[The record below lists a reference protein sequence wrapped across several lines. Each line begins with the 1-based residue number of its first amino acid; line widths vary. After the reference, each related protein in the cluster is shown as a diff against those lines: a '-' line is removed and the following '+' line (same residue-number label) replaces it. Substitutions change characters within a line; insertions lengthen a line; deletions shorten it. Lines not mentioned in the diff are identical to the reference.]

1 MRLQNYIKILNYNS
15 TCIFFCNIQLRLSHN
30 ASAAKTIFAFF
41 IAQNCE
47 LNAQRN
53 LLLEIREFCA
63 CSVMLFVHSKL
74 GWCALDCASLAI
86 AKGLLLHCRR
96 SPFAM
101 QLSLRCI
108 AIVLILHTKKPPFAL
123 QWGLNG

>member
-1 MRLQNYIKILNYNS
+1 MR
-15 TCIFFCNIQLRLSHN
+15 
-30 ASAAKTIFAFF
+30 IFAFLT
-41 IAQNCE
+41 AQNCE

-63 CSVMLFVHSKL
+63 CSVMLFVYNKL

-86 AKGLLLHCRR
+86 AKGLLLYSRR

-123 QWGLNG
+123 QWGLNE

>member
-1 MRLQNYIKILNYNS
+1 MTVKS
-15 TCIFFCNIQLRLSHN
+15 TATN
-30 ASAAKTIFAFF
+30 TIFAFMT
-41 IAQNCE
+41 AQNCE

-63 CSVMLFVHSKL
+63 CSVMLFVHNKL
-74 GWCALDCASLAI
+74 GWRALKCANSAI

-108 AIVLILHTKKPPFAL
+108 AFVLILHTKKPPFAL